1 MKMAAIMALPH
12 PTESVAS
19 STDWQQQGGEAMH
32 AVKLELPL
40 SADDDRLSV
49 RAPPTP
55 CASSDGSEMHQKG
68 LEPTG
73 GGGFEYSSSAA
84 PPLRSCAHCRT
95 LKTPLWRNGPSGPKT
110 LCNACGVRFKLG
122 KLQVAANGML
132 EAVSHPA
139 VSFSK
144 PRVAPAAATASSRA
158 GSQRRAEKLQGV
170 AKAPLHSKRTAAAAA
185 ARSVKSEHAAAL
197 LLLAL
202 ADSF

>member
-1 MKMAAIMALPH
+1 
-12 PTESVAS
+12 
-19 STDWQQQGGEAMH
+19 MH

-122 KLQVAANGML
+122 KLQVCARPPSLPPSGRQCSWRQLTGGAA
-132 EAVSHPA
+132 S
-139 VSFSK
+139 
-144 PRVAPAAATASSRA
+144 
-158 GSQRRAEKLQGV
+158 
-170 AKAPLHSKRTAAAAA
+170 
-185 ARSVKSEHAAAL
+185 
-197 LLLAL
+197 
-202 ADSF
+202 